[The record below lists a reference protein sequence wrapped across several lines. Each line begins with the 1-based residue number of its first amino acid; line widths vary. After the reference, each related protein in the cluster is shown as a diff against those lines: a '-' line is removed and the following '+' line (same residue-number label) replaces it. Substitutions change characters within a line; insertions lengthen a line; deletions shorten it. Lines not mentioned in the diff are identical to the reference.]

1 MIKRDLFLATFSD
14 KAADVIKKYGIGI
27 EFNHFCIST
36 TLNDERIDRT
46 IAAMEKEARN
56 CGCEDP
62 AKRFVHGPFTE
73 IIPMAID
80 PMFVET
86 ALKRYNQTYEGCR
99 RLGVNRMVV
108 HTGWI
113 PEMYFPVWHVKK
125 STEFWKR
132 FMEDKPEDFHLYIEN
147 VFDPDPNPLVE
158 IMEKLSDPRIRICLD
173 VGHAHCV
180 SKDFDIFDWI
190 RIQGP
195 YIGHFH
201 LHNND
206 GTGDQHNPVMDG
218 TMDMEA
224 VIAAID
230 EHVDPAA
237 TFTVESRVCDSSIAW
252 LLERMEG

>member
-1 MIKRDLFLATFSD
+1 MKKRDLFLATFSD

-132 FMEDKPEDFHLYIEN
+132 YFLFVHFPSLYSSSRYS
-147 VFDPDPNPLVE
+147 FSYSMTMMRPYLVAKVVILSE
-158 IMEKLSDPRIRICLD
+158 IHKFSEYFLALQSRM
-173 VGHAHCV
+173 V
-180 SKDFDIFDWI
+180 
-190 RIQGP
+190 
-195 YIGHFH
+195 
-201 LHNND
+201 
-206 GTGDQHNPVMDG
+206 PVR
-218 TMDMEA
+218 EA
-224 VIAAID
+224 LTAD
-230 EHVDPAA
+230 R
-237 TFTVESRVCDSSIAW
+237 RVMRC
-252 LLERMEG
+252 R